1 MSDVIMTQSS
11 SAISVIVA
19 SNKYWMLEHYVYFNE
34 QRDLKIV
41 WCFCFLFD
49 FIGKKSKLNLNCHN
63 NYTYFLA
70 VHIVHELFL

>member
-19 SNKYWMLEHYVYFNE
+19 SNKYWILEHYVYFRE

-41 WCFCFLFD
+41 WCFCFLID

-70 VHIVHELFL
+70 VHSFYSL